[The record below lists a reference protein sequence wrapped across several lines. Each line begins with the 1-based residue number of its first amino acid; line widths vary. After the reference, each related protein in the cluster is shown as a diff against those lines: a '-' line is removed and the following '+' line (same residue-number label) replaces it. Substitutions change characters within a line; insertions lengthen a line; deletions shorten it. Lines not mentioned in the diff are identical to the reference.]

1 MHLNEQQDSVK
12 VPYEAPKLVCFGQL
26 EEFVQGFSS
35 YTLALLV
42 VSSIGNITG

>member
-35 YTLALLV
+35 HTLALLA